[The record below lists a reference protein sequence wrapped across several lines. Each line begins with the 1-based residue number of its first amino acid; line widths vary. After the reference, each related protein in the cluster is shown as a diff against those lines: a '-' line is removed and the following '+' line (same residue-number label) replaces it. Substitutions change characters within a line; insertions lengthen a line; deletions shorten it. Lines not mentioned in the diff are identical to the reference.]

1 MEKQL
6 SLLGMNELNPYEEE
20 KLRKERK
27 EKLLKELN
35 VIIVNEEKKKKEIR
49 SDQIKKGN
57 WIKTDSGELR
67 EVSVISQYYVKVREF
82 NEYSCNWYLRRIDI
96 ENILAVADSKYDLLQ
111 KRDFLFI
118 DYVDEKY
125 IGWCSIRE
133 IIHDKRR
140 NKRIFLVD
148 TEPPTLVENMIC
160 IRNIKTR
167 LEFIKEKV

>member
-82 NEYSCNWYLRRIDI
+82 NEYSCNWYLRRI
-96 ENILAVADSKYDLLQ
+96 
-111 KRDFLFI
+111 
-118 DYVDEKY
+118 
-125 IGWCSIRE
+125 E
-133 IIHDKRR
+133 I
-140 NKRIFLVD
+140 
-148 TEPPTLVENMIC
+148 
-160 IRNIKTR
+160 
-167 LEFIKEKV
+167 